1 MERDVSVVIP
11 LYNSKDSIVD
21 VLKGIESQT
30 RKDCIKDVVVVN
42 DGSSDGSEIVV
53 EEYQKISSLNI
64 VLINKQNGGVAA
76 ARNRGVLEAGTV
88 EWIAFCDS
96 DDVWMPHKL
105 ERLFECLDSYPE
117 TDCIG
122 SAYSEQP
129 LRIGS
134 KIISTLHKGTV
145 KDILISNFPQPSTV
159 IMKKTVFDEIGGFD
173 ERQRY
178 AEDGNF
184 FLKVAANYNLYYLPE
199 QLIVYGY
206 GKRAFGVGGL
216 SSNLKGM
223 YDGNVKNMKEMYSMK
238 YISWR
243 FYITMRLYHWAKY
256 CRRIIITK
264 LTHTKTN

>member
-1 MERDVSVVIP
+1 MEREVSVIIP
-11 LYNSKDSIVD
+11 LYNSKDSIDD

-30 RKDCIKDVVVVN
+30 RKGFIKDVVIVN
-42 DGSSDGSEIVV
+42 DGSTDGSEQVV
-53 EEYQKISSLNI
+53 EEYKSTSSLHI
-64 VLINKQNGGVAA
+64 VLINKKNGGVAA
-76 ARNRGVLEAGTV
+76 ARNRGVQEAGNV

-105 ERLFECLDSYPE
+105 ERLFECLDSHPE
-117 TDCIG
+117 VDCIG

-134 KIISTLHKGTV
+134 KTVNTFHKGTV

-159 IMKKTVFDEIGGFD
+159 IMKKAVFDEIGGFD
-173 ERQRY
+173 ESQRY

-184 FLKVAANYNLYYLPE
+184 FLKVAANYNLFYLPE

-238 YISWR
+238 YISWG

-256 CRRIIITK
+256 CRRILITTISK
-264 LTHTKTN
+264 